1 MAADEGKRSAI
12 VFQFDRI
19 YLKDASFESPRG
31 PQILSEPNYKPN
43 FDIQLRISHQIL
55 DQKLGVYEVVLKV
68 TVTAA
73 TNDEI
78 AFLVEVQQAGIFTI
92 KGLSDQQQGRVLEA
106 TCPTALFPFLR
117 EHINHLVT
125 NGGFPSLLLQPV
137 NFDTMYEQKNA
148 SGDARFA
155 SEDVAH

>member
-1 MAADEGKRSAI
+1 MAADEGKQPDI

-19 YLKDASFESPRG
+19 YLKDASFESPQC
-31 PQILSEPNYKPN
+31 PQILAEPNFKPK
-43 FDIQLRISHQIL
+43 FDVQLRIAHQVL
-55 DQKLGVYEVVLKV
+55 DQELGVFEVVLKV
-68 TVTAA
+68 TVTAT
-73 TNDEI
+73 TNEKTD
-78 AFLVEVQQAGIFTI
+78 FLVEVQQAGIFTI
-92 KGLSDQQQGRVLEA
+92 KGLSHRQRDRVLEA